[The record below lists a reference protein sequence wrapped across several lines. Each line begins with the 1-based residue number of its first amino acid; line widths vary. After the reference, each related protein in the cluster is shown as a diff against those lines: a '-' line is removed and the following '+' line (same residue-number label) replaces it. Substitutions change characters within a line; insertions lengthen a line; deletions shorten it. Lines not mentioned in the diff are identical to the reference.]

1 MRNLFKRDNR
11 LLIGAYETER
21 KNIAYILILPIF
33 LSTIGGIVAAP
44 LVTITSFISMKN
56 LGLKLAFDLIINT
69 GSVIV
74 TYFLW
79 IRLFEKRKVKYLGL
93 SINKSSIK
101 KYIKGFGIG
110 LLLML
115 INTVIIVFFCGGSI
129 SLSCKMNSN
138 FIVTFIFIII
148 GWMIQGAEEEIII
161 RGHMMPMLSKSMP
174 VIFAIII
181 SSSYFSILHLTNPSI
196 GFLPILNL
204 FLFAFSMCIYALIE
218 ESLLGVCAIHSS
230 WNFLQG
236 NVFGFAVS
244 GLDVNSYS
252 IFKVTTKGTIFDGS
266 KFGPEGG
273 LIKTMVISIFII
285 ILIFKY
291 IKKIRG
297 LNKLN

>member
-1 MRNLFKRDNR
+1 MRNLFNLNNK
-11 LLIGAYETER
+11 LLIGAKETER

-33 LSTIGGIVAAP
+33 LSTIGEIVATP
-44 LVTITSFISMKN
+44 FVTITSFISGGN

-69 GSVIV
+69 GFVIV

-79 IRLFEKRKVKYLGL
+79 IRLFEKRKIKSLGL
-93 SINKSSIK
+93 SINKSYIK
-101 KYIKGFGIG
+101 KYCKGFGIG
-110 LLLML
+110 LLLMF
-115 INTVIIVFFCGGSI
+115 ISTTIIVVFCGGVI
-129 SLSCKMNSN
+129 NLSGKMNSD
-138 FIVTFIFIII
+138 FIMIFVFIII
-148 GWMIQGAEEEIII
+148 GWVIQGAEEEIMI
-161 RGHMMPMLSKSMP
+161 RGHMMPMLSKRMP

-181 SSSYFSILHLTNPSI
+181 SSSYFSILHLANPNI

-218 ESLLGVCAIHSS
+218 ESLLGVCAIHSA
-230 WNFLQG
+230 WNFSQG

-252 IFKVTTKGTIFDGS
+252 IFKVTTQGTVFDGG

-273 LIKTMVISIFII
+273 LINTMVISIFII

-291 IKKIRG
+291 IKK
-297 LNKLN
+297 NKSALID